1 MYRILLVC
9 SAGMSTSL
17 MVAKMQAAATEQGI
31 EASIAASAEADI
43 QEHLDNIDILLL
55 GPQVRYLQAKMKGI
69 LSGRGVPIEVIDSID
84 YGTMNGAKVLAA
96 AIRNIEAAKG

>member
-17 MVAKMQAAATEQGI
+17 MVAKMQAAAKDQGI
-31 EASIAASAEADI
+31 ETSIAASAEADI

-55 GPQVRYLQAKMKGI
+55 GPQVRYLQSKMQGI
-69 LSGRGVPIEVIDSID
+69 LSCRGVPIEVINSID

-96 AIRNIEAAKG
+96 AMRIIDKAKG